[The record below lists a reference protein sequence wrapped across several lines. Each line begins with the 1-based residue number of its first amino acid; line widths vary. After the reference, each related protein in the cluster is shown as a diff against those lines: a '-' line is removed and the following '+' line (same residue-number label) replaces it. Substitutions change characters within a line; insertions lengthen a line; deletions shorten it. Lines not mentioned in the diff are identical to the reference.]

1 MCSFTPVYHAPPLF
15 LSPSPL
21 LQEEL
26 EEGGTAVY
34 DDFKFVTREELDSLR
49 LTELMGT
56 NLLRPFMHGFFIHS
70 RLYHKVPHAA
80 IDQMAACPLVYPF
93 QLLHARCCTCVEHSS
108 APSIVSARRGQGY
121 VCCRLLSVSSA
132 PPRSISRG
140 QCDS

>member
-70 RLYHKVPHAA
+70 RLYHKVRYLMQQSIQWPPARLSTPFSSPA
-80 IDQMAACPLVYPF
+80 RGSPACPV
-93 QLLHARCCTCVEHSS
+93 LHL
-108 APSIVSARRGQGY
+108 Y
-121 VCCRLLSVSSA
+121 
-132 PPRSISRG
+132 
-140 QCDS
+140 